1 MDNKKEQLEA
11 IQDIRALM
19 ERSSRFLSLSGLAG
33 IAIGIVAIV
42 GILAAYLYMGIAP
55 NSEPAYYTL
64 ALNEY
69 GEANGPLYTFLMA
82 DFILVLITAL
92 ILGVYFSI
100 RKAKK
105 QGLPTWDATA
115 KRLLINLAL
124 PLVAG
129 GIYCLILLYHGHLAL
144 VVPATLI
151 FYGLALLNASKY
163 TINDI
168 RYLGILEIVIG
179 LMASFFIGYGL
190 LFWVLGFGVL
200 HIVYGITIYFKY
212 EQ

>member
-1 MDNKKEQLEA
+1 MDNKKEQLDA

-33 IAIGIVAIV
+33 IAIGVIAII
-42 GILAAYLYMGIAP
+42 GITAAYLYMGIMP
-55 NSEPAYYTL
+55 SEPAYYVL

-69 GEANGPLYTFLMA
+69 GEASGDLFSFLFA
-82 DFILVLITAL
+82 DFILVLIISL
-92 ILGVYFSI
+92 IVGVYFSM

-105 QGLPTWDATA
+105 QALPVWDATA
-115 KRLLINLAL
+115 KRLLINLAI
-124 PLVAG
+124 PLIAG
-129 GIYCLILLYHGHLAL
+129 GIYCLILLFHGHFEL

-151 FYGLALLNASKY
+151 FYGFALLNASKY

-168 RYLGILEIVIG
+168 RYLGMLEIVIG
-179 LMASFFIGYGL
+179 LAASFFIGYGL
-190 LFWVLGFGVL
+190 LFWVVGFGVL
-200 HIVYGITIYFKY
+200 HIVYGIVFYYKY

>member
-1 MDNKKEQLEA
+1 MDNKKEQLDA

-33 IAIGIVAIV
+33 IAIGVVAII
-42 GILAAYLYMGIAP
+42 GITAAYLYMGITP
-55 NSEPAYYTL
+55 SEPAYYAL

-69 GEANGPLYTFLMA
+69 GEVKGPIFSFLFA
-82 DFILVLITAL
+82 DFILVLIISL
-92 ILGVYFSI
+92 IVGVYFSM

-105 QGLPTWDATA
+105 QALPVWDATA
-115 KRLLINLAL
+115 KRLLINLAI
-124 PLVAG
+124 PLIAG
-129 GIYCLILLYHGHLAL
+129 GIYCLILLFHGHLEL

-151 FYGLALLNASKY
+151 FYGFALLNASKY

-168 RYLGILEIVIG
+168 RYLGMLEIVIG
-179 LMASFFIGYGL
+179 LITSFFVGYGL
-190 LFWVLGFGVL
+190 LFWVVGFGVL
-200 HIVYGITIYFKY
+200 HIVYGIVIYYKY